1 MIHPTAIISQRAT
14 IGQNVEIGPYS
25 VIGDDVEIGDNCW
38 IGPHV
43 VINGPCSIGSENKI
57 YQFASVGE
65 APQDKKFAGEP
76 TRLVIGDRNVIREGC
91 TLHRGTIQDQGVT
104 QIGNDNLLMA
114 YVHIAHDCVVGNHTI
129 LANNATLAGHVQ
141 VDDHAILGGFT
152 GVHQFCKVGAH
163 SFAAVGSVIVK
174 DVVPYVMVAGQN
186 ASVHGLNSEGLK
198 RRGFTASQMSNIKQA
213 YKILFRQGL
222 TLDKAQAELSAFLAA
237 GDAAE
242 IELLLSFIQRSTR
255 GLVR

>member
-65 APQDKKFAGEP
+65 APQDKKFAGEL
-76 TRLVIGDRNVIREGC
+76 TRLVIGDRNVIRESC
-91 TLHRGTIQDQGVT
+91 TLHRGTTQDQGVT

-222 TLDKAQAELSAFLAA
+222 TLDKAQAELSALAE
-237 GDAAE
+237 GDAVE
-242 IELLLSFIQRSTR
+242 IELMLSFIQRSTR

>member
-222 TLDKAQAELSAFLAA
+222 TLDKAQAELSALAA